1 VKQQMNSFY
10 NFLVGIIEKR
20 LAPMAGV
27 IAQQRYVLAI
37 RDGFIAALPFMIV
50 GSFMLVF
57 IFPPISSNTTFQF
70 AKAWLNF
77 SANYREQLMLPF
89 NMSMGL
95 MTIFISVG
103 VGASLGKQYSLDPIT
118 TGLLSLM
125 SFMLVAADLK
135 NGALSMQYFS
145 GQGIFTALLCSIY
158 ATEVYR
164 WLKKRNIT
172 IKLPEQVP
180 PGVSRSFEVLI
191 PVIVIMITLHPLNL
205 FIEHA
210 TGMIL
215 PEAIMAMLKPLVAA
229 SDSLL
234 AVILAVLLC
243 QILWFA
249 GIHGTMIVTGIMN
262 PFWMANLASN
272 QAALAAGEAIPHTFV
287 QGFWDH
293 FLFIGGVG
301 STLPL
306 AILLIRSRAAHLRT
320 IGRMGFVPGLF
331 NINEPILFGAPIIM
345 NPILFIPFVFIPV
358 INAILAW
365 YAIDLGLVEKVVMM
379 TAWTTPAPIGASW
392 ATNWAIAPVIL
403 CFICMA
409 IAALMYYPFV
419 KAYEK
424 TLLAADNS
432 NVESKN
438 EESFE
443 LKSEKV

>member
-1 VKQQMNSFY
+1 MNSFY

-158 ATEVYR
+158 AAEVYR
-164 WLKKRNIT
+164 WLQKRNIT

>member
-1 VKQQMNSFY
+1 MNSFY

-403 CFICMA
+403 CFIYMA

>member
-1 VKQQMNSFY
+1 MNSFY

>member
-1 VKQQMNSFY
+1 MNSFY

-27 IAQQRYVLAI
+27 IAQQRYVRAI

-443 LKSEKV
+443 LKSEKC

>member
-1 VKQQMNSFY
+1 MNSFY

-57 IFPPISSNTTFQF
+57 IFPPISTNTTFQF

-443 LKSEKV
+443 LKSEKC

>member
-1 VKQQMNSFY
+1 MNSFY

-57 IFPPISSNTTFQF
+57 IFPPISTNTTFQF

-158 ATEVYR
+158 AAEVYR
-164 WLKKRNIT
+164 WLQKRNIT

-205 FIEHA
+205 FIEHV

-331 NINEPILFGAPIIM
+331 NINEPILFGVPIIM

-438 EESFE
+438 EVSFE

>member
-1 VKQQMNSFY
+1 MNSFY

-158 ATEVYR
+158 ATEVYS

-409 IAALMYYPFV
+409 IASLMYYPFV

>member
-1 VKQQMNSFY
+1 MNSFY

-57 IFPPISSNTTFQF
+57 IFPPISSNTTFHF

-191 PVIVIMITLHPLNL
+191 PVIVIMITLHPMNL

-215 PEAIMAMLKPLVAA
+215 PEAIMTMLKPLVAA

-331 NINEPILFGAPIIM
+331 NINEPILFGAPIVM

>member
-1 VKQQMNSFY
+1 MNSFY

-95 MTIFISVG
+95 MTIFISIG

-172 IKLPEQVP
+172 IRLPEQVP

-424 TLLAADNS
+424 TLLAVDNS

-443 LKSEKV
+443 LKSEKC

>member
-1 VKQQMNSFY
+1 MNSFY

-345 NPILFIPFVFIPV
+345 NPILFIPFVFVPM

>member
-1 VKQQMNSFY
+1 MNSFY

-57 IFPPISSNTTFQF
+57 IFPPISTNTTFQF
-70 AKAWLNF
+70 AKSWLNF

-215 PEAIMAMLKPLVAA
+215 PEAIMAILKPLVAA

>member
-1 VKQQMNSFY
+1 MNSFY
-10 NFLVGIIEKR
+10 KYLVGIIEKR

-57 IFPPISSNTTFQF
+57 IFPPISSNTTFEF

-158 ATEVYR
+158 ATEIYR

-205 FIEHA
+205 FIEHV

-293 FLFIGGVG
+293 YLFIGGVG

-358 INAILAW
+358 VNAILAW

-438 EESFE
+438 GESYE
-443 LKSEKV
+443 LKEEKI

>member
-1 VKQQMNSFY
+1 MNSFY

-57 IFPPISSNTTFQF
+57 IFPPISTNTTFQF

-164 WLKKRNIT
+164 WLQKRNIT

-205 FIEHA
+205 FIEHV

-272 QAALAAGEAIPHTFV
+272 QAALAAGEAIQHTFV

-331 NINEPILFGAPIIM
+331 NINEPILFGVPIIM

-438 EESFE
+438 EVSFE

>member
-1 VKQQMNSFY
+1 MNSFY

-57 IFPPISSNTTFQF
+57 IFPPISTNTTFQF

-158 ATEVYR
+158 ATEVYH

>member
-1 VKQQMNSFY
+1 MNSFY

-424 TLLAADNS
+424 TLLAADNL

>member
-1 VKQQMNSFY
+1 MNSFY

-57 IFPPISSNTTFQF
+57 IFPPISTNTTFQF

-191 PVIVIMITLHPLNL
+191 PVIVIMITLHSLNL

>member
-1 VKQQMNSFY
+1 MNSFY

-293 FLFIGGVG
+293 FLFIG
-301 STLPL
+301 
-306 AILLIRSRAAHLRT
+306 RSGFNLT
-320 IGRMGFVPGLF
+320 IG
-331 NINEPILFGAPIIM
+331 N
-345 NPILFIPFVFIPV
+345 
-358 INAILAW
+358 
-365 YAIDLGLVEKVVMM
+365 
-379 TAWTTPAPIGASW
+379 S
-392 ATNWAIAPVIL
+392 
-403 CFICMA
+403 
-409 IAALMYYPFV
+409 
-419 KAYEK
+419 
-424 TLLAADNS
+424 ADQ
-432 NVESKN
+432 K
-438 EESFE
+438 
-443 LKSEKV
+443 

>member
-1 VKQQMNSFY
+1 
-10 NFLVGIIEKR
+10 
-20 LAPMAGV
+20 MAGV
-27 IAQQRYVLAI
+27 IAQQRYVPAI

-57 IFPPISSNTTFQF
+57 IFPPISTNTTFQF
-70 AKAWLNF
+70 AKARLNF

-164 WLKKRNIT
+164 WLQKRNIT

-205 FIEHA
+205 FIEHV

-229 SDSLL
+229 SDSL
-234 AVILAVLLC
+234 
-243 QILWFA
+243 
-249 GIHGTMIVTGIMN
+249 
-262 PFWMANLASN
+262 
-272 QAALAAGEAIPHTFV
+272 
-287 QGFWDH
+287 
-293 FLFIGGVG
+293 
-301 STLPL
+301 
-306 AILLIRSRAAHLRT
+306 
-320 IGRMGFVPGLF
+320 
-331 NINEPILFGAPIIM
+331 
-345 NPILFIPFVFIPV
+345 
-358 INAILAW
+358 
-365 YAIDLGLVEKVVMM
+365 
-379 TAWTTPAPIGASW
+379 
-392 ATNWAIAPVIL
+392 
-403 CFICMA
+403 
-409 IAALMYYPFV
+409 
-419 KAYEK
+419 
-424 TLLAADNS
+424 
-432 NVESKN
+432 
-438 EESFE
+438 
-443 LKSEKV
+443 

>member
-1 VKQQMNSFY
+1 MNSFY

-57 IFPPISSNTTFQF
+57 IFPPISTNTTFQF

-191 PVIVIMITLHPLNL
+191 PVIIIMITLHPLNL

-215 PEAIMAMLKPLVAA
+215 PEAIMAILKPLVAA

>member
-1 VKQQMNSFY
+1 MNSFY

-70 AKAWLNF
+70 ARAWLNF

>member
-1 VKQQMNSFY
+1 MNSFY

-57 IFPPISSNTTFQF
+57 IFPPISTNTTFQF

-125 SFMLVAADLK
+125 SFLLVAADLK

>member
-1 VKQQMNSFY
+1 MNSFY

-57 IFPPISSNTTFQF
+57 IFPPISTNTTFQF

-164 WLKKRNIT
+164 WLQKRNIT
-172 IKLPEQVP
+172 IKLPELVP

-205 FIEHA
+205 FIEHV

-331 NINEPILFGAPIIM
+331 NINEPILFGVPIIM

-438 EESFE
+438 EVSFE

>member
-1 VKQQMNSFY
+1 MNSFY

-432 NVESKN
+432 NIESKN

>member
-1 VKQQMNSFY
+1 MSSLYNALVK
-10 NFLVGIIEKR
+10 VIEQR

-57 IFPPISSNTTFQF
+57 IFPPISADTTWGF
-70 AKAWLNF
+70 ARAWLDF
-77 SANYREQLMLPF
+77 SSEYRDELMLPF

-95 MTIFISVG
+95 MTLFIAMG
-103 VGASLGKQYSLDPIT
+103 VGASLGKHYSLDPIT

-135 NGALSMQYFS
+135 NGAISTQYLS

-164 WLKKRNIT
+164 WLKKNNVT

-180 PGVSRSFEVLI
+180 SGVARSFEVLI
-191 PVIVIMITLHPLNL
+191 PVIAIMATLHPLNL
-205 FIEHA
+205 LIQSA
-210 TGMIL
+210 TGMIM

-229 SDSLL
+229 SDSLA

-262 PFWMANLASN
+262 PFWMANLAAN
-272 QAALAAGEAIPHTFV
+272 QAALAAGQPIPHTFV

-306 AILLIRSRAAHLRT
+306 AMLLIRSKAAHLRT
-320 IGRMGFVPGLF
+320 IGRMGIVPGMF

-345 NPILFIPFVFIPV
+345 NPIFFLPFVFIPV
-358 INAILAW
+358 INAVLAW
-365 YAIDLGLVEKVVMM
+365 FAVDFGLVEKVVML

-392 ATNWAIAPVIL
+392 ATNWAIAPVIM

-409 IAALMYYPFV
+409 MAALMYYPFV
-419 KAYEK
+419 KAYER
-424 TLLAADNS
+424 TLVQQDAQDEETRKEKEQADLDP
-432 NVESKN
+432 VATQA
-438 EESFE
+438 
-443 LKSEKV
+443 

>member
-1 VKQQMNSFY
+1 MNSFY

-57 IFPPISSNTTFQF
+57 IFPPISNNTTFQF

-135 NGALSMQYFS
+135 NGALSMKYFS

-443 LKSEKV
+443 LKSEKC

>member
-1 VKQQMNSFY
+1 MNSFY

-57 IFPPISSNTTFQF
+57 IFPPISTNTTFQF

-135 NGALSMQYFS
+135 DGALSMQYFS

>member
-1 VKQQMNSFY
+1 MNSFY
-10 NFLVGIIEKR
+10 KFLVGIIEKR

-158 ATEVYR
+158 ATEIYR

-205 FIEHA
+205 FIEHV

-293 FLFIGGVG
+293 YLFIGGVG

-358 INAILAW
+358 VNAILAW

-438 EESFE
+438 EENYE
-443 LKSEKV
+443 LKEEKI

>member
-1 VKQQMNSFY
+1 MNSFY

-158 ATEVYR
+158 ATEIYR

-443 LKSEKV
+443 LKSEKC

>member
-1 VKQQMNSFY
+1 M
-10 NFLVGIIEKR
+10 
-20 LAPMAGV
+20 
-27 IAQQRYVLAI
+27 
-37 RDGFIAALPFMIV
+37 
-50 GSFMLVF
+50 
-57 IFPPISSNTTFQF
+57 
-70 AKAWLNF
+70 
-77 SANYREQLMLPF
+77 
-89 NMSMGL
+89 
-95 MTIFISVG
+95 
-103 VGASLGKQYSLDPIT
+103 
-118 TGLLSLM
+118 
-125 SFMLVAADLK
+125 
-135 NGALSMQYFS
+135 
-145 GQGIFTALLCSIY
+145 
-158 ATEVYR
+158 
-164 WLKKRNIT
+164 
-172 IKLPEQVP
+172 P

-205 FIEHA
+205 FIEHV

-331 NINEPILFGAPIIM
+331 NINEPILFGVPIIM

-365 YAIDLGLVEKVVMM
+365 YAIDPGLVEKVVMM

-438 EESFE
+438 EVSFE

>member
-1 VKQQMNSFY
+1 MNSFY

-57 IFPPISSNTTFQF
+57 IFPPISTNTTFQF

>member
-1 VKQQMNSFY
+1 MNSFY

-409 IAALMYYPFV
+409 IASLMYYPFV

>member
-1 VKQQMNSFY
+1 MNSFY

-57 IFPPISSNTTFQF
+57 IFPPISTNTTFQF

-424 TLLAADNS
+424 TLLAA
-432 NVESKN
+432 
-438 EESFE
+438 
-443 LKSEKV
+443 

>member
-1 VKQQMNSFY
+1 MNSFY

-438 EESFE
+438 EVSFE

>member
-1 VKQQMNSFY
+1 MSSFY

-57 IFPPISSNTTFQF
+57 IFPPISSNTSFQF

-191 PVIVIMITLHPLNL
+191 PVIVIMMTLHPLNL
-205 FIEHA
+205 FVHHA

-293 FLFIGGVG
+293 YLFIGGVG

-365 YAIDLGLVEKVVMM
+365 YAIDLGLVEKVVML

-392 ATNWAIAPVIL
+392 ATNWAIAPVVL

-432 NVESKN
+432 NLESNN
-438 EESFE
+438 EGSFE